1 MRPTAI
7 VVLVLTVAVSA
18 CTQAPAD
25 SASSANPPG
34 SSTALTSVSSGAAGT
49 PAQDSSASA
58 GANAAVAGSAAEGG
72 TTALNGVHAA
82 TPAGVSSAATTA
94 APTFTEVTIP
104 AGTALPVVLESA
116 VGSDTSAVEQA
127 VVARLADGVDIGGA
141 AALPAGST
149 LHGVVT
155 QVERSGKV
163 KGRAQV
169 AFRFTEVSRAGE
181 SERYRM
187 ETKAISRTAAA
198 TKKQDAV
205 KVGGGALGGALVG
218 GIIGG
223 KKGAAIGTAA
233 GAGAGGAVVMSTRG
247 EEVRLP
253 QGTKVSVTLASPLT
267 VRVPAR

>member
-1 MRPTAI
+1 MRLTAI
-7 VVLVLTVAVSA
+7 VVLVLAAAVSA
-18 CTQAPAD
+18 CTQAPVEQG
-25 SASSANPPG
+25 SSSNPPG
-34 SSTALTSVSSGAAGT
+34 SSTALSSGNSGAAGT
-49 PAQDSSASA
+49 PAQDTPVAS
-58 GANAAVAGSAAEGG
+58 GANAAAAGSENGG

-82 TPAGVSSAATTA
+82 TPAGGGGSAPAP

-104 AGTALPVVLESA
+104 AGTALPVVLESTVA
-116 VGSDTSAVEQA
+116 SDSSAVEQA
-127 VVARLADGVDIGGA
+127 VVARLADGVEVGGA
-141 AALPAGST
+141 AALPAGSM

-155 QVERSGKV
+155 QVERAGKV

-169 AFRFTEVSRAGE
+169 AFRFTEVSREGE

-205 KVGGGALGGALVG
+205 KVGGGALGGAIVG

-253 QGTKVSVTLASPLT
+253 QGTKVSVTLVSPLT